1 MYAAILVFIGGGA
14 GSLIRFLIAKGTL
27 KYYPGSFPM
36 GTFLANM
43 ISCLILAL
51 VLLFITQKQIS
62 TSDSTY
68 RLLLITGFCGGL
80 STFSTFSFETLEL
93 IKNNMWGIALLNV
106 GLSLLL
112 GIGIMFVLL
121 NKTT

>member
-1 MYAAILVFIGGGA
+1 MYAALLVFLGGGL
-14 GSLIRFLIAKGTL
+14 GSLARFLIAKGTL

-36 GTFLANM
+36 GTFLANI
-43 ISCLILAL
+43 ISCVVLAL
-51 VLLFITQKQIS
+51 VLIFITQKQFG
-62 TSDSTY
+62 SDHSTY
-68 RLLLITGFCGGL
+68 RFLLITGFCGGL

-93 IKNNMWGIALLNV
+93 IRNNMWALALLNV